1 MSRMIEV
8 TKLQDGTYD
17 VNPNASSGSSLSL
30 NEYMMEGLKSSYG
43 YSIFLDENFNSIHI
57 DDVTTK
63 SDWSD
68 VCYIIT
74 HTEYSDRFDVRIG
87 SPLPT
92 GINSASFYFDNLYYD
107 SGSGNIYVENS
118 STPSSYDEVY
128 FYDTIATEPVTCIQ
142 AIFAR
147 LY

>member
-17 VNPNASSGSSLSL
+17 VNPNASSSLSL
-30 NEYMMEGLKSSYG
+30 NEYTMEGLESSYG

-68 VCYIIT
+68 VCYIIA
-74 HTEYSDRFDVRIG
+74 HTEYSDRFDVRVG
-87 SPLPT
+87 SPLPV
-92 GINSASFYFDNLYYD
+92 GISSVSFRFDNLHYD
-107 SGSGNIYVENS
+107 SGSNSIYIENS
-118 STPSSYDEVY
+118 STPSSYDDIY
-128 FYDTIATEPVTCIQ
+128 LNDSTATEPVTCIQ

>member
-1 MSRMIEV
+1 MSRIIKV

-17 VNPNASSGSSLSL
+17 VNPNASSDSL
-30 NEYMMEGLKSSYG
+30 NEYMMEGLESSYG

-68 VCYIIT
+68 VCYIIS
-74 HTEYSDRFDVRIG
+74 HSEYSDIFDVRIN
-87 SPLPT
+87 SPLPV
-92 GINSASFYFDNLYYD
+92 GINSASFYFDTLYYD
-107 SGSGNIYVENS
+107 SESESIYVGNS
-118 STPSSYDEVY
+118 STPSSYGNIY
-128 FYDTIATEPVTCIQ
+128 LNKTATEPVTCIQ

>member
-1 MSRMIEV
+1 MRTVTIE
-8 TKLQDGTYD
+8 KDGNNYT

-30 NEYMMEGLKSSYG
+30 NEYMIEGLESTYG
-43 YSIFLDENFNSIHI
+43 YSILLDENFNSIHI

-87 SPLPT
+87 SPLPV

-107 SGSGNIYVENS
+107 LDSNSVYVENS
-118 STPSSYDEVY
+118 STPSSYENVY
-128 FYDTIATEPVTCIQ
+128 INSNTATEPITCIQ

>member
-17 VNPNASSGSSLSL
+17 VNPNASSDSSL
-30 NEYMMEGLKSSYG
+30 NEYMIEGLESSYG

-68 VCYIIT
+68 VCYIIS
-74 HTEYSDRFDVRIG
+74 HSEYSDRFDVRIN
-87 SPLPT
+87 SPLPV
-92 GINSASFYFDNLYYD
+92 GINSASFYFDTLYYD
-107 SGSGNIYVENS
+107 SPSESVYVGNS
-118 STPSSYDEVY
+118 STPSSYDNVY
-128 FYDTIATEPVTCIQ
+128 LNKTATEPVTCIQ

>member
-1 MSRMIEV
+1 MRTVTIEKSGNNY
-8 TKLQDGTYD
+8 T
-17 VNPNASSGSSLSL
+17 VNPNAGSSLSL
-30 NEYMMEGLKSSYG
+30 NEYMIEGLESPYG

-68 VCYIIT
+68 VCYIIA
-74 HTEYSDRFDVRIG
+74 HNEYSDRFDVRVG

-92 GINSASFYFDNLYYD
+92 GINSASFRFDSLRYD
-107 SGSGNIYVENS
+107 SGDNNIYIENS
-118 STPSSYDEVY
+118 STPSSYDNVY
-128 FYDTIATEPVTCIQ
+128 LNNSTATEPVTCIQ

>member
-1 MSRMIEV
+1 MSRIIKV

-17 VNPNASSGSSLSL
+17 VNPNASSDSL
-30 NEYMMEGLKSSYG
+30 NEYMIEGLEGPYG

-68 VCYIIT
+68 VCYIIS
-74 HTEYSDRFDVRIG
+74 HSEYSDIFNVRIN
-87 SPLPT
+87 SPLPV
-92 GINSASFYFDNLYYD
+92 GIKSASFYFDTLYYD
-107 SGSGNIYVENS
+107 SESESIYVGNS
-118 STPSSYDEVY
+118 STPSSYGTVY
-128 FYDTIATEPVTCIQ
+128 LNKTATEPVTCIQ